1 MGPHVSDGLGGTEQD
16 IGRQLQDFA
25 LRFSDEWAGRAVEPD
40 EIVEF
45 AAKAVPHTIAA
56 GLTLVRGDKR
66 PTTLAATTELA
77 RQVDELEYDT
87 REGPCLD
94 AIRNDDIVAV
104 ADLERDP
111 RWPSFSEQAIHKT
124 PIRSMFGV
132 RVFLGGDDRGALN
145 FYAPQAGAFTE
156 LDLGIGA
163 VLSTM
168 ASLALQNAIAQ
179 RKTVNLEIAL
189 ESSRQIGTAIGIL
202 MSSRLITADRAF
214 DQLRQV
220 SQNTHRKIRDV
231 ALDVM
236 ETGTL
241 PEVASAPRRGA

>member
-1 MGPHVSDGLGGTEQD
+1 M
-16 IGRQLQDFA
+16 
-25 LRFSDEWAGRAVEPD
+25 
-40 EIVEF
+40 
-45 AAKAVPHTIAA
+45 
-56 GLTLVRGDKR
+56 TLVRGDAR

-77 RQVDELEYDT
+77 RQVDELEYDSG
-87 REGPCLD
+87 EGPCLD
-94 AIRNDDIVAV
+94 AIDDDDITAV

-111 RWPSFSEQAIHKT
+111 RWPKFSARAIEET

-145 FYAPQAGAFTE
+145 FYAPQPGAFTE

-163 VLSTM
+163 MLSTM
-168 ASLALQNAIAQ
+168 ASLALQNAVAQ

-214 DQLRQV
+214 DELRKV
-220 SQNTHRKIRDV
+220 SQHTHRKVRDV
-231 ALDVM
+231 AAEVM
-236 ETGTL
+236 ETGAL
-241 PEVASAPRRGA
+241 PEIKPRRAGKRDETDTGDPADSPERPTHPG